1 MGHDQIHWYFLFWL
15 LRNEKDSNARSS
27 ATVSIRWTKGT
38 RRPSILY
45 EPFKRS
51 LPTCLIWSHESC
63 DMIFDR
69 WKESINTQQQF
80 SLDTSQL
87 QFRLISCTKSFLSMN
102 VRPKHQISNP
112 KFRWY
117 CLSEPGRRIHGRGL
131 GSDNKM
137 GRQTTSVEQI
147 WMGKTLE
154 HPSQH
159 YSSF

>member
-1 MGHDQIHWYFLFWL
+1 MGHDQIHWYFLFRL
-15 LRNEKDSNARSS
+15 LRNEKDSNGRRA
-27 ATVSIRWTKGT
+27 AVSIWWTKGT

-45 EPFKRS
+45 EPFKLC

-69 WKESINTQQQF
+69 RKESINTHQQF
-80 SLDTSQL
+80 SLDISQS
-87 QFRLISCTKSFLSMN
+87 QFRLISCTRSFLSMN
-102 VRPKHQISNP
+102 VRPKHQISNL
-112 KFRWY
+112 KFWWF
-117 CLSEPGRRIHGRGL
+117 CLSESGRRIHGRGL

-154 HPSQH
+154 HTS
-159 YSSF
+159 